1 MKVFLSWSGKTSR
14 EVAQALHDWL
24 PFVIQAVKP
33 FISTGDIDKGKRWTD
48 VLASELNET
57 GYGILVVT
65 PDNMDKPWLHF
76 EAGAISK
83 AVDKAFVSPFLF
95 NVDPAKVIGPLA
107 QFQATI
113 NDPDDILRLLSS
125 INGRLPEDQQLSFEI
140 LSREFELLWPDLKKK
155 LDKAA
160 ETQDLETHTG
170 FPWLYNG
177 DDVARR
183 QEDTSTK
190 TIWVVTPDVYRNVL
204 NDGLKK
210 ALQQNLTRGLTY
222 TFVMPASES
231 GSSAREALKRI
242 SAGKPGK
249 ILFNEIPEED
259 FREAAVT
266 DYIFLNPDSD
276 SMTIFLELPISSGGF
291 WIKVKDDSANGL
303 VVRFRKLAQASTP
316 L

>member
-1 MKVFLSWSGKTSR
+1 MT
-14 EVAQALHDWL
+14 
-24 PFVIQAVKP
+24 
-33 FISTGDIDKGKRWTD
+33 
-48 VLASELNET
+48 
-57 GYGILVVT
+57 
-65 PDNMDKPWLHF
+65 
-76 EAGAISK
+76 
-83 AVDKAFVSPFLF
+83 
-95 NVDPAKVIGPLA
+95 GPLA

-113 NDPDDILRLLSS
+113 NDPEDILRLLSS

-140 LSREFELLWPDLKKK
+140 LNREFELLWPDLKRK

-183 QEDTSTK
+183 QEDTGTK

-210 ALQQNLTRGLTY
+210 ALQYNLTRGLTY
-222 TFVMPASES
+222 TFVMPASEA

-242 SAGKPGK
+242 SVAKAGK

-276 SMTIFLELPISSGGF
+276 SMTIFLELPISAGGF

-303 VVRFRKLAQASTP
+303 VVRFRKLALASPP